1 MPDVNQKML
10 LITGSAT
17 SGKYYSLRNIR
28 NKEKWIYLCTEN
40 KPLPFSS
47 KIGTGG
53 DFLIKNYTGSPEK
66 VVPLL
71 FAIGSKQ
78 GSISSSDGS
87 LNLDFKDCEGVILDS
102 ITLWG
107 EDWRSKFITN
117 APKGTN
123 TMKMWGTYADTVQA
137 LIKACAMMN
146 IPVIILAHSTEITDD
161 ITGEKYTKVVM
172 KGSTDTNGLE
182 AYFTTVMGATVMTLE
197 GEQELPNNPWFTVTD
212 REKKKKK
219 KHVFQT
225 EASASQPKS
234 KLRCPDFM
242 FEDELYIDNDA
253 QLVMD
258 KIIEYFG
265 L

>member
-1 MPDVNQKML
+1 
-10 LITGSAT
+10 
-17 SGKYYSLRNIR
+17 
-28 NKEKWIYLCTEN
+28 
-40 KPLPFSS
+40 
-47 KIGTGG
+47 
-53 DFLIKNYTGSPEK
+53 
-66 VVPLL
+66 
-71 FAIGSKQ
+71 
-78 GSISSSDGS
+78 
-87 LNLDFKDCEGVILDS
+87 
-102 ITLWG
+102 
-107 EDWRSKFITN
+107 
-117 APKGTN
+117 
-123 TMKMWGTYADTVQA
+123 
-137 LIKACAMMN
+137 
-146 IPVIILAHSTEITDD
+146 
-161 ITGEKYTKVVM
+161 M
-172 KGSTDTNGLE
+172 KGSTDTDGLE

-225 EASASQPKS
+225 EASPSQPKS